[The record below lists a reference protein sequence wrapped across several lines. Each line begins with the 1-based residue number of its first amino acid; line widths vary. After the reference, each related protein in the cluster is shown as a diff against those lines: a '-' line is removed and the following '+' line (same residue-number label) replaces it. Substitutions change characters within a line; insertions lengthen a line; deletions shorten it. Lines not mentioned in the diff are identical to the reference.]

1 MSSGTLNNGQFGDPT
16 IFFIYDTPFR
26 PLSICF
32 PIMADS
38 HSLPLS
44 EKTSVKVSTL
54 QKALEIVISSLF
66 ICLLVYRLLSLT
78 DHGFP
83 WLLAFLCES
92 WFAFNWVLNLITEW
106 TPMDYKTYPDNLLQ
120 QYVTLR
126 PSSSFFFNSADIYCA
141 YVRNDFR
148 V

>member
-1 MSSGTLNNGQFGDPT
+1 MTHHSE
-16 IFFIYDTPFR
+16 IR

-38 HSLPLS
+38 HSLPPLS

-126 PSSSFFFNSADIYCA
+126 PSSSFFFQCGYCA